1 MNEDVYE
8 QVKKQFGKTAQAYVT
23 SNIHAKGNDLN
34 VMLELSSNV
43 SNKRVLDIATGGGH
57 TALAFAGAGAR
68 VTATDLTPQMLRA
81 ARTHLEQRGVSNV
94 TFQEANAERL
104 PFEPQTFEIV
114 TCRIAAHHFAK
125 PRRFVQE
132 AARVL
137 VPNGLFLLVDNVA
150 PEDVGL
156 AAAMNRVEK
165 TRDPSHVRAHS
176 VKTWVVWLSEAGL
189 EPYHLSRFRRTKNFS
204 DWTSYAQ
211 TPDEVVEKLEAYV
224 LALPE
229 LFKRYFEVVER
240 GGRLEALSHE
250 VVVLA
255 AKKLRTS

>member
-8 QVKKQFGKTAQAYVT
+8 QVKTQFGKTAQAYVT
-23 SNIHAKGNDLN
+23 STIHAKGEDLEAL
-34 VMLELSSNV
+34 LELAGDVQNT
-43 SNKRVLDIATGGGH
+43 RVLDVATGGGH
-57 TALAFAGAGAR
+57 TALAFARAGAT
-68 VTATDLTPQMLRA
+68 VTATDLTPEMLQA
-81 ARTHLEQRGVSNV
+81 AEAHLKEWVSI
-94 TFQEANAERL
+94 TFQEANAEQL

-125 PRRFVQE
+125 PQAFVQE

-150 PEDVGL
+150 PEDAGL
-156 AAAMNRVEK
+156 AETMNHIER
-165 TRDPSHVRAHS
+165 TRDPSHVRAHG
-176 VKTWVVWLSEAGL
+176 VKTWVMWLSEAGL

-229 LFKRYFEVVER
+229 PFKRYFEVIER
-240 GGRLEALSHE
+240 GRRLHSLSHE
-250 VVVLA
+250 VVLLA
-255 AKKLRTS
+255 AKKLRTA